1 MVESQGQGASKH
13 NNKSMPADI
22 KVKCD
27 YENMTAVGEFRFRK
41 TRHAKLFY

>member
-1 MVESQGQGASKH
+1 MVELQGKSGSKD
-13 NNKSMPADI
+13 NNKKIPAEI
-22 KVKCD
+22 KIKRD